1 MDRNDI
7 PKDLLEAIRVR
18 FEDTDEVKMLRTQ
31 QGIAKSDGRYADA
44 MKLAMKIDELF
55 SIAVNEYLNQTLY
68 EVRTMDTEASDIP
81 EKDKEEMVEKLLV
94 LFMACDIIES
104 ASIDLNDILH
114 RTKPD
119 LDITSFTDI
128 RQTADMAKKKLKYL
142 QDNSDYRNDLIWNE
156 RCDDMYD
163 MMQSKAKSIFR
174 KRKESKNW
182 GESQRKL
189 ERQ

>member
-1 MDRNDI
+1 M
-7 PKDLLEAIRVR
+7 PKELLEAIRVR

-31 QGIAKSDGRYADA
+31 QGIAKSEGRYADA
-44 MKLAMKIDELF
+44 MRLAMKIDELF
-55 SIAVNEYLNQTLY
+55 STAVNEYWNQTLY
-68 EVRTMDTEASDIP
+68 EVRTMDTETSDIP
-81 EKDKEEMVEKLLV
+81 EKDKEEMIEKLLV

-128 RQTADMAKKKLKYL
+128 RQTVDMAKKKLKYL
-142 QDNSDYRNDLIWNE
+142 QNNSDYRNDLIWNE

-189 ERQ
+189 EKYGRGKD